1 MRTLLLF
8 LGAATMVML
17 VSGLAAYAVGRFIA
31 QGHPNDDTDDQDG
44 GAR

>member
-8 LGAATMVML
+8 LGAFTAVL
-17 VSGLAAYAVGRFIA
+17 LLSGAAAVLVGRFINL
-31 QGHPNDDTDDQDG
+31 GRGDDDQDG